1 MPVPVPAR
9 YSLAQIALH
18 WIVVLLVMVQYATSG
33 SIARTHEVSIKGL
46 AVDPVDQLLHTVHN
60 RVGMMILV
68 LMLLR
73 LVLRFRNGVPPPPP
87 GQTALLQKAA
97 NIVHM
102 ALYTCLIL
110 QAVTGMVASYIWWPA
125 SAVHRPLF
133 YLFAALAAVHVFA
146 AFWHQWVRRDGL
158 LRRMMP

>member
-1 MPVPVPAR
+1 
-9 YSLAQIALH
+9 
-18 WIVVLLVMVQYATSG
+18 MVQYATSG

-46 AVDPVDQLLHTVHN
+46 AVDPVDHLLHTVHN

-68 LMLLR
+68 LMLSR
-73 LVLRFRNGVPPPPP
+73 LVLRFRNGVP
-87 GQTALLQKAA
+87 
-97 NIVHM
+97 
-102 ALYTCLIL
+102 
-110 QAVTGMVASYIWWPA
+110 
-125 SAVHRPLF
+125 PLF